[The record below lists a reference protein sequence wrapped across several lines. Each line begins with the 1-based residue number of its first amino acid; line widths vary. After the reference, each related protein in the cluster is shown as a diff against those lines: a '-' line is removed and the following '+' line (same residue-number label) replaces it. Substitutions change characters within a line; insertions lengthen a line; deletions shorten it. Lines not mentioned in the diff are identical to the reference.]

1 MEKTLKQQT
10 EKEIS
15 DRVQIISMLYDG
27 AFNFTRLAKKKL
39 QLGDSIGK
47 SFHIKKA
54 AAIIKELS
62 VSLNMDGGEISQN
75 LKKLYD
81 YVLISYNRAEDQN
94 DLKALDDAEEVIE
107 ILRSGWKEMQEASN
121 TNS

>member
-1 MEKTLKQQT
+1 MENTLSQQT

-27 AFNFTRLAKKKL
+27 AFNFTKLAKKKL
-39 QLGDSIGK
+39 ELGDSIGK
-47 SFHIKKA
+47 SSHIKKA

-62 VSLNMDGGEISQN
+62 VSLNMEGGEISQN

-81 YVLISYNRAEDQN
+81 FVLISYSRAEDQN
-94 DLKALDDAEEVIE
+94 DLKALNDAENVIE
-107 ILRSGWKEMQEASN
+107 ILRSAWKEMQIAN
-121 TNS
+121 KY